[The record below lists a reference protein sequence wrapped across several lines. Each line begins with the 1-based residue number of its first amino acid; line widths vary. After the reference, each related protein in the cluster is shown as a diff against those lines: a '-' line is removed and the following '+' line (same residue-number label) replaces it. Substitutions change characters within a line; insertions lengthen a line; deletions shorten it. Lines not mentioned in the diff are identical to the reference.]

1 MKPVKAKQREV
12 PIRKRWKNL
21 RLKPPEVRRAL
32 HALDACGRFSCPP
45 GELSVVFM
53 DDAEIARLHQE
64 FFNDPDPTD
73 VITFEG
79 SPEMEFAGE
88 ICISAEHALAYAR
101 RHDIDFSRELTLYLA
116 HGYLHLCGFDDLDP
130 AAKRKMRAAEKNA
143 LAVLENSHLIP
154 AFQVE
159 ERK

>member
-1 MKPVKAKQREV
+1 
-12 PIRKRWKNL
+12 
-21 RLKPPEVRRAL
+21 
-32 HALDACGRFSCPP
+32 
-45 GELSVVFM
+45 M

-130 AAKRKMRAAEKNA
+130 AAKRKMRTAEKKA
-143 LAVLENSHLIP
+143 LTVLENSHLIP
-154 AFQVE
+154 DFRVE
-159 ERK
+159 KPQ